1 MTLTDQAEAPYHYR
15 GSLSKIASMIP
26 GLPAGLLDGNEEEAS
41 DKLKK
46 IVYITDAMTARELDS
61 DGSCFVRPCPCV
73 GEARYGLTLD
83 TTRSRF
89 DEGRTASRSA

>member
-1 MTLTDQAEAPYHYR
+1 
-15 GSLSKIASMIP
+15 MIP

-61 DGSCFVRPCPCV
+61 DGSCFVR
-73 GEARYGLTLD
+73 R
-83 TTRSRF
+83 RSRTGDSELLSLF
-89 DEGRTASRSA
+89 SG

>member
-1 MTLTDQAEAPYHYR
+1 
-15 GSLSKIASMIP
+15 MIP

-61 DGSCFVRPCPCV
+61 DGSCFVR
-73 GEARYGLTLD
+73 
-83 TTRSRF
+83 SRL
-89 DEGRTASRSA
+89 

>member
-1 MTLTDQAEAPYHYR
+1 MVVDANR

-41 DKLKK
+41 EKLKK

-61 DGSCFVRPCPCV
+61 DGSCFVGPLAPH
-73 GEARYGLTLD
+73 
-83 TTRSRF
+83 S
-89 DEGRTASRSA
+89 S